1 MPETLAYFPLA
12 LPGLDEGL
20 AGGLG
25 RVPLGRGVEGRC
37 ERGAGGSFQVA
48 RQSQRHGRAGV
59 GDRRAGRAELE
70 PEREAVG
77 RILGVVGRLVVAGL
91 HVGGPGVHDDDRLA
105 LGSVGDVLVEVVRYP
120 GNGVLN
126 LVPVEGIVS
135 LLNDVR
141 LHGLC
146 ERLRLSRAL
155 LDDVLDDGAVG
166 MVGYLVLVR
175 VVRHRLLFLVV
186 TTRNVDDIGA
196 LGRLAAGGRGSVG
209 VGSVL
214 LGVDVGVV
222 AVVDVEGVDPVGTGR
237 EPGLIGR

>member
-1 MPETLAYFPLA
+1 
-12 LPGLDEGL
+12 
-20 AGGLG
+20 
-25 RVPLGRGVEGRC
+25 
-37 ERGAGGSFQVA
+37 
-48 RQSQRHGRAGV
+48 
-59 GDRRAGRAELE
+59 
-70 PEREAVG
+70 
-77 RILGVVGRLVVAGL
+77 
-91 HVGGPGVHDDDRLA
+91 
-105 LGSVGDVLVEVVRYP
+105 
-120 GNGVLN
+120 
-126 LVPVEGIVS
+126 
-135 LLNDVR
+135 
-141 LHGLC
+141 
-146 ERLRLSRAL
+146 LSRAL